1 MPVPVPPYTD
11 RYAWGSAKTHYSNRP
26 YTWMRVHG
34 PKGVIDLWALIDT
47 GADFLMLENS
57 VATTLGIALPPPPI
71 AIKVAGGGS
80 VFVTKISG
88 VQITVEGKTANVDAL
103 FFGGTGTSL
112 LGRTAIL
119 SAIEFGIDNTGWLYR

>member
-34 PKGVIDLWALIDT
+34 PKGVMDLWALIDT

-57 VATTLGIALPPPPI
+57 VATRLGIVLPSTPI
-71 AIKVAGGGS
+71 NIKVAGGGS
-80 VFVTKISG
+80 IAATKVSN
-88 VQITVEGKTANVDAL
+88 VQITIEGKAANVDAL
-103 FFGGTGTSL
+103 FYAGGGTPL

-119 SAIEFGIDNTGWLYR
+119 SAIAFGIDNIGWLYR